1 MPMAMQL
8 KIIIIKFICS
18 SHTGYIPT
26 NNTIVCFVQF
36 VMIEKGE
43 ISLFPTGITPPHHQN
58 MHSFAL
64 PLSRRELTGES
75 F

>member
-1 MPMAMQL
+1 MAMQL
-8 KIIIIKFICS
+8 KLIITKFICS
-18 SHTGYIPT
+18 SHTGHIPT